1 MLRIVILPAA
11 VSPANIISQKPRGF
25 SITFR
30 IGKYHS
36 GQSPEYHFFVH
47 RRSKHRILSAKIRYL
62 SVFRSYRRQHKFC
75 TAFFLMKPLRRA
87 FFVRHASVGAL
98 QGPGCPL
105 PAAHERFV
113 QSDMKKQT
121 PPTCHCEAPKG
132 PWQSRR
138 TRSDNRAASAE
149 SQAFWRDVED
159 AVHYKVCAIGDCAT
173 KPITCLALTERR
185 YRRNRFV
192 RFYRQPVSCA
202 GSAPGGACPSPTM
215 ACAVG
220 GSATKP
226 ITCMAVTDR
235 RYRRNRFVRFY
246 RQPVSYAGSA
256 PGPAVRAPT
265 FPFAV
270 SKNSPGEGF
279 HSSRNVI

>member
-25 SITFR
+25 YITFR

-121 PPTCHCEAPKG
+121 PPTCHCEGASR
-132 PWQSRR
+132 PWQSREGTCSPYR
-138 TRSDNRAASAE
+138 PPLIRHAPIASVA
-149 SQAFWRDVED
+149 
-159 AVHYKVCAIGDCAT
+159 
-173 KPITCLALTERR
+173 ALTA
-185 YRRNRFV
+185 
-192 RFYRQPVSCA
+192 QPLAALPPYGCGVPLA
-202 GSAPGGACPSPTM
+202 GSERHAGWQ
-215 ACAVG
+215 VL
-220 GSATKP
+220 
-226 ITCMAVTDR
+226 
-235 RYRRNRFVRFY
+235 RY
-246 RQPVSYAGSA
+246 
-256 PGPAVRAPT
+256 
-265 FPFAV
+265 
-270 SKNSPGEGF
+270 
-279 HSSRNVI
+279 

>member
-105 PAAHERFV
+105 PAPHRQPAQVDDKTVMAPDLSLRGPEGAVAISGRQLRFRRWL
-113 QSDMKKQT
+113 SHI
-121 PPTCHCEAPKG
+121 PIGYCEIAPQG
-132 PWQSRR
+132 H
-138 TRSDNRAASAE
+138 
-149 SQAFWRDVED
+149 F
-159 AVHYKVCAIGDCAT
+159 
-173 KPITCLALTERR
+173 LALRAQGAT
-185 YRRNRFV
+185 
-192 RFYRQPVSCA
+192 
-202 GSAPGGACPSPTM
+202 SAFGLLAMTNLGAL
-215 ACAVG
+215 
-220 GSATKP
+220 
-226 ITCMAVTDR
+226 R
-235 RYRRNRFVRFY
+235 
-246 RQPVSYAGSA
+246 
-256 PGPAVRAPT
+256 
-265 FPFAV
+265 
-270 SKNSPGEGF
+270 
-279 HSSRNVI
+279 H

>member
-121 PPTCHCEAPKG
+121 LPTCHCEAPKG
-132 PWQSRR
+132 PVAISGRQLRFRR
-138 TRSDNRAASAE
+138 WLSHIPTWYCEIAP
-149 SQAFWRDVED
+149 QGHF
-159 AVHYKVCAIGDCAT
+159 
-173 KPITCLALTERR
+173 LALRAQGAT
-185 YRRNRFV
+185 
-192 RFYRQPVSCA
+192 
-202 GSAPGGACPSPTM
+202 SAFGLLAMTNLGAL
-215 ACAVG
+215 
-220 GSATKP
+220 
-226 ITCMAVTDR
+226 R
-235 RYRRNRFVRFY
+235 
-246 RQPVSYAGSA
+246 
-256 PGPAVRAPT
+256 
-265 FPFAV
+265 
-270 SKNSPGEGF
+270 
-279 HSSRNVI
+279 H

>member
-25 SITFR
+25 YITFR

-87 FFVRHASVGAL
+87 FFFRHASVGAL

-132 PWQSRR
+132 PWQSREGSCDFADGFP
-138 TRSDNRAASAE
+138 TFQSDTARLHPKGTS
-149 SQAFWRDVED
+149 SRF
-159 AVHYKVCAIGDCAT
+159 
-173 KPITCLALTERR
+173 AL
-185 YRRNRFV
+185 
-192 RFYRQPVSCA
+192 
-202 GSAPGGACPSPTM
+202 
-215 ACAVG
+215 
-220 GSATKP
+220 
-226 ITCMAVTDR
+226 
-235 RYRRNRFVRFY
+235 
-246 RQPVSYAGSA
+246 
-256 PGPAVRAPT
+256 RAPRR
-265 FPFAV
+265 PSA
-270 SKNSPGEGF
+270 
-279 HSSRNVI
+279 SSQ

>member
-132 PWQSRR
+132 PWQSREGSHDFADGFPVIQSGTAR
-138 TRSDNRAASAE
+138 FPRRFAPRND
-149 SQAFWRDVED
+149 
-159 AVHYKVCAIGDCAT
+159 
-173 KPITCLALTERR
+173 KPVYLTPLNLCRE
-185 YRRNRFV
+185 
-192 RFYRQPVSCA
+192 YRQPPWRSLSA
-202 GSAPGGACPSPTM
+202 ATDAIGAYRYNGSPYESP
-215 ACAVG
+215 
-220 GSATKP
+220 
-226 ITCMAVTDR
+226 
-235 RYRRNRFVRFY
+235 VRF
-246 RQPVSYAGSA
+246 
-256 PGPAVRAPT
+256 PAL
-265 FPFAV
+265 
-270 SKNSPGEGF
+270 KNM
-279 HSSRNVI
+279 

>member
-121 PPTCHCEAPKG
+121 LPTCHCEAPKG
-132 PWQSRR
+132 PWQSREGSCDFADGFP
-138 TRSDNRAASAE
+138 TFRSGTARLHPKGTS
-149 SQAFWRDVED
+149 SRF
-159 AVHYKVCAIGDCAT
+159 
-173 KPITCLALTERR
+173 AL
-185 YRRNRFV
+185 
-192 RFYRQPVSCA
+192 
-202 GSAPGGACPSPTM
+202 
-215 ACAVG
+215 
-220 GSATKP
+220 
-226 ITCMAVTDR
+226 
-235 RYRRNRFVRFY
+235 
-246 RQPVSYAGSA
+246 
-256 PGPAVRAPT
+256 RAPRPRWGLAMT
-265 FPFAV
+265 
-270 SKNSPGEGF
+270 NLGTLR
-279 HSSRNVI
+279 H

>member
-25 SITFR
+25 YITFR

-121 PPTCHCEAPKG
+121 PPNCHCEEAEG
-132 PWQSRR
+132 RR
-138 TRSDNRAASAE
+138 GALSAKRE
-149 SQAFWRDVED
+149 EVPLGCNL
-159 AVHYKVCAIGDCAT
+159 AVPGRIVG
-173 KPITCLALTERR
+173 KP
-185 YRRNRFV
+185 
-192 RFYRQPVSCA
+192 
-202 GSAPGGACPSPTM
+202 SAKS
-215 ACAVG
+215 
-220 GSATKP
+220 
-226 ITCMAVTDR
+226 
-235 RYRRNRFVRFY
+235 
-246 RQPVSYAGSA
+246 
-256 PGPAVRAPT
+256 
-265 FPFAV
+265 
-270 SKNSPGEGF
+270 
-279 HSSRNVI
+279 

>member
-121 PPTCHCEAPKG
+121 PPTCHCEEAEG
-132 PWQSRR
+132 RR
-138 TRSDNRAASAE
+138 GALSAKRE
-149 SQAFWRDVED
+149 EVPLG
-159 AVHYKVCAIGDCAT
+159 CN
-173 KPITCLALTERR
+173 L
-185 YRRNRFV
+185 
-192 RFYRQPVSCA
+192 
-202 GSAPGGACPSPTM
+202 
-215 ACAVG
+215 
-220 GSATKP
+220 
-226 ITCMAVTDR
+226 
-235 RYRRNRFVRFY
+235 
-246 RQPVSYAGSA
+246 
-256 PGPAVRAPT
+256 
-265 FPFAV
+265 AV
-270 SKNSPGEGF
+270 SDWNVGKPSAKSQLP
-279 HSSRNVI
+279 SRDCHGPVGASQ

>member
-121 PPTCHCEAPKG
+121 LPTCHCEAPKG
-132 PWQSRR
+132 PWQSREG
-138 TRSDNRAASAE
+138 SHD
-149 SQAFWRDVED
+149 FV
-159 AVHYKVCAIGDCAT
+159 G
-173 KPITCLALTERR
+173 TCLLSTRVLRDSHVASLLGMT
-185 YRRNRFV
+185 
-192 RFYRQPVSCA
+192 RQS
-202 GSAPGGACPSPTM
+202 GA
-215 ACAVG
+215 AVG
-220 GSATKP
+220 TVHCIEFAILLPLRGRERHA
-226 ITCMAVTDR
+226 
-235 RYRRNRFVRFY
+235 
-246 RQPVSYAGSA
+246 A
-256 PGPAVRAPT
+256 PL
-265 FPFAV
+265 
-270 SKNSPGEGF
+270 
-279 HSSRNVI
+279 